1 MATPEMTAEL
11 ERDMDEIAAGKIK
24 RDDVLQISREM
35 LHGTYDDLFAKRED
49 LAKVIWAG
57 MDEDKFIGP
66 CKVCEEAGRK
76 HEDGSPNRL
85 RIIEM
90 RGGKRFVGCEGYNRD
105 DPEDPNACTFS
116 RPLPGRGYE
125 LWRLEER
132 CSICDETPRLKVK
145 GFRGRPWNLCLNDE
159 CPSMVEMREK
169 RAERQKAKE
178 EAAEAQEAGGGDG
191 TTSETNGRSRRQAR
205 AGARRRRPRRPGRSG
220 RGAGPRLRPAPSRDP
235 AAARPEPGRA
245 GRRRVRHPR
254 GSRRRRQEHPGA
266 TARPRRWGPETL
278 LLREPGGTP
287 AGERLRDAAQGRER
301 SSSLRGPS

>member
-1 MATPEMTAEL
+1 MVDKETQPPSRISQGKLLELMEELGLGTKATRPDIIQKLYDRGYVYNNPPEPSETGIAMYKAFSEHVLRMATPEMTAEL

-24 RDDVLQISREM
+24 RDEVLQISREM

-66 CKVCEEAGRK
+66 CKVCEQAGRK

-90 RGGKRFVGCEGYNRD
+90 KGGKRFVGCEGYNRD
-105 DPEDPNACTFS
+105 NPDDPDSCTFS

-145 GFRGRPWNLCLNDE
+145 SFRGRPWNLCLNDD

-178 EAAEAQEAGGGDG
+178 EAEKRKQEAEANG
-191 TTSETNGRSRRQAR
+191 TSSETNGKPKAGKGGRKKAPTTTTRTKRAKARSATSGSAAKSRSR
-205 AGARRRRPRRPGRSG
+205 S
-220 RGAGPRLRPAPSRDP
+220 
-235 AAARPEPGRA
+235 
-245 GRRRVRHPR
+245 
-254 GSRRRRQEHPGA
+254 
-266 TARPRRWGPETL
+266 
-278 LLREPGGTP
+278 
-287 AGERLRDAAQGRER
+287 R
-301 SSSLRGPS
+301 SS

>member
-1 MATPEMTAEL
+1 
-11 ERDMDEIAAGKIK
+11 
-24 RDDVLQISREM
+24 
-35 LHGTYDDLFAKRED
+35 
-49 LAKVIWAG
+49 

-105 DPEDPNACTFS
+105 DPEDPNSCTFS

-132 CSICDETPRLKVK
+132 CSICGETPRLKVK
-145 GFRGRPWNLCLNDE
+145 GFRGRPWNLCLNDD

-178 EAAEAQEAGGGDG
+178 EAEKRKAEAEANG
-191 TTSETNGRSRRQAR
+191 TTSETNGSGKAKGGRKKAPTTTTRTKRARTTSGGAAKKPRSR
-205 AGARRRRPRRPGRSG
+205 S
-220 RGAGPRLRPAPSRDP
+220 
-235 AAARPEPGRA
+235 
-245 GRRRVRHPR
+245 
-254 GSRRRRQEHPGA
+254 
-266 TARPRRWGPETL
+266 
-278 LLREPGGTP
+278 
-287 AGERLRDAAQGRER
+287 R
-301 SSSLRGPS
+301 SS

>member
-1 MATPEMTAEL
+1 
-11 ERDMDEIAAGKIK
+11 MDQIAAGNTS
-24 RDDVLQISREM
+24 REDVLQISREM
-35 LHGTYDDLFAKRED
+35 LHGTYDDLFERRED

-105 DPEDPNACTFS
+105 DPEDPNSCTFS

-132 CSICDETPRLKVK
+132 CSICGEAPRLKVK
-145 GFRGRPWNLCLNDE
+145 GFRGRPWNLCLNDD

-178 EAAEAQEAGGGDG
+178 EAEKRKAEAEKNG
-191 TTSETNGRSRRQAR
+191 TTSETNGAGKGKGKGGRKKAPTTTTRTKRARASSGAPAKSPSRSR
-205 AGARRRRPRRPGRSG
+205 
-220 RGAGPRLRPAPSRDP
+220 
-235 AAARPEPGRA
+235 
-245 GRRRVRHPR
+245 
-254 GSRRRRQEHPGA
+254 
-266 TARPRRWGPETL
+266 
-278 LLREPGGTP
+278 
-287 AGERLRDAAQGRER
+287 
-301 SSSLRGPS
+301 SS

>member
-1 MATPEMTAEL
+1 
-11 ERDMDEIAAGKIK
+11 
-24 RDDVLQISREM
+24 M
-35 LHGTYDDLFAKRED
+35 LHGTYDDLFSKRED

-105 DPEDPNACTFS
+105 NPEDPNSCTFS

-132 CSICDETPRLKVK
+132 CSICGETPRLKVK
-145 GFRGRPWNLCLNDE
+145 GFRGRPWNLCLNDD

-178 EAAEAQEAGGGDG
+178 EAEKRKAEAEANG
-191 TTSETNGRSRRQAR
+191 TTSETNGTGKAQEGRAQEGADDDDADEARPSVLDGGRGEAPLPQPLLLTPAARQCSSPSKESTAPAR
-205 AGARRRRPRRPGRSG
+205 APRRGCSPTRS
-220 RGAGPRLRPAPSRDP
+220 APRRCCSASP
-235 AAARPEPGRA
+235 AAP
-245 GRRRVRHPR
+245 
-254 GSRRRRQEHPGA
+254 
-266 TARPRRWGPETL
+266 
-278 LLREPGGTP
+278 P
-287 AGERLRDAAQGRER
+287 AGERLRELLKDADGRAR
-301 SSSLRGPS
+301 RRGPS